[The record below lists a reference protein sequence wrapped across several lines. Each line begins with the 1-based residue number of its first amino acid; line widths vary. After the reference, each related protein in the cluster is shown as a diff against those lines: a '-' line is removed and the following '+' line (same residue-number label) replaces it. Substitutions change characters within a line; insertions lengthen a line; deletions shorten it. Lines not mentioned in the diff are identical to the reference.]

1 MDAPLA
7 AKAHLLTDFRVASGK
22 ATLEGVEADGAA
34 GPTVVF
40 LHAGVADK
48 RMWEAQLAALAGSH
62 RAVAYDRRG
71 FGGTRYSAEIFSQ
84 VDDLLAVLD
93 DRAIARAALV
103 GCSQGA
109 RIAIDFA
116 LTHPDR
122 VAALFLVAPAVTGA
136 PSPEDFPPPV
146 EALLEL
152 MEEAEEDEDLERL
165 NLLEAWMWLDGPG
178 SEEGRVGG
186 AVRDLFLTMNATALY
201 AEDPGRET
209 NPAAFPVAYSRLADL
224 QMPAQVVWGDSDF
237 PHIQQRCVHL
247 VQAMPQATGNVIP
260 GTAHLPNLEQP
271 EVFNDRLRD
280 FLEGL

>member
-1 MDAPLA
+1 MP
-7 AKAHLLTDFRVASGK
+7 KDFTVPSGQ
-22 ATLEGVEADGAA
+22 ARLSGVEDGSDQGL
-34 GPTVVF
+34 GPAVVF

-48 RMWEAQLAALAGSH
+48 RMWQNQIAALAPRH
-62 RAVAYDRRG
+62 RVVAYDRRG
-71 FGGTRYSAEIFSQ
+71 FGETKGRAETFSH

-93 DRAIARAALV
+93 HLAIGHAVLA
-103 GCSQGA
+103 GCSQGG

-122 VAALFLVAPAVTGA
+122 VAGLFLAAPAVTGA

-152 MEEAEEDEDLERL
+152 LEEAEEDEDLDRL

-186 AVRDLFLTMNATALY
+186 AVRDLFLAMNATALY

-209 NPAAFPVAYSRLADL
+209 NPAAFPAAYARLADL
-224 QMPAQVVWGDSDF
+224 KMPAQVVWGDADF

-247 VQAMPQATGNVIP
+247 VQAMPQALGSVIP

-271 EVFNDRLRD
+271 DVFNGHLNA
-280 FLEGL
+280 FLDGL

>member
-1 MDAPLA
+1 MFTEL
-7 AKAHLLTDFRVASGK
+7 KVASGK
-22 ATLEGVEADGAA
+22 ATLAAIEAGSAEPA
-34 GPTVVF
+34 VVF

-48 RMWEAQLAALAGSH
+48 RMWQDQLGALAGDY
-62 RAVAYDRRG
+62 RVVAYDRRG
-71 FGGTRYSAEIFSQ
+71 FGDTRYGAEIFSH

-93 DRAIARAALV
+93 DRDIGKAVLV
-103 GCSQGA
+103 GCSQGG

-116 LTHPDR
+116 LTYPER
-122 VAALFLVAPAVTGA
+122 AAGLFLVAPAVNGA

-152 MEEAEEDEDLERL
+152 LEEAEEDEDLERL
-165 NLLEAWMWLDGPG
+165 NLLEAWMWLDGPAG
-178 SEEGRVGG
+178 EEGRVGG

-224 QMPAQVVWGDSDF
+224 TLPAQVIWGDGDF

-247 VQAMPQATGNVIP
+247 VQALPQATGSVIP

-271 EVFNDRLRD
+271 EAFNDYLRD

>member
-1 MDAPLA
+1 
-7 AKAHLLTDFRVASGK
+7 LTDFKVASGR
-22 ATLEGVEADGAA
+22 ATLAGCETGEGPAL
-34 GPTVVF
+34 VF

-48 RMWEAQLAALAGSH
+48 RMWQDQLAALNGSH
-62 RAVAYDRRG
+62 RVIAYDRRG
-71 FGGTRYSAEIFSQ
+71 FGETRGQAETFSH
-84 VDDLLAVLD
+84 VDDLAAVMD
-93 DRAIARAALV
+93 DRGVASAVLV
-103 GCSQGA
+103 GCSQGG

-116 LTHPDR
+116 LTYPDR
-122 VAALFLVAPAVTGA
+122 VKALFLAAPAVTGA

-186 AVRDLFLTMNATALY
+186 ALRDLFLTMNATALY

-209 NPAAFPVAYSRLADL
+209 NPAAFPPAYARLADL
-224 QMPAQVVWGDSDF
+224 AMPAQVVWGDADF

-247 VQAMPQATGNVIP
+247 VQAMPQASGTVIP

-271 EVFNDRLRD
+271 DSFNRHLRD